1 MSFIPSTSTH
11 YPETRLRNSLVPWNL
26 HASMVGFLTFK
37 SGFTSLTPD
46 QNIMSSVRIQLIHSH
61 SMDCTRVPWESLT
74 LMVIS
79 LALVNG
85 FINDR
90 KSSGFYHVRL
100 QHM

>member
-1 MSFIPSTSTH
+1 MSFFPSTSTH

-26 HASMVGFLTFK
+26 HASMAGFLAFD
-37 SGFTSLTPD
+37 SGFTSLTLD
-46 QNIMSSVRIQLIHSH
+46 RKIMSDVRPQLIHSH
-61 SMDCTRVPWESLT
+61 SVDCTSVPWESLT

-90 KSSGFYHVRL
+90 
-100 QHM
+100 